1 MTAYSMSR
9 TPHPAELFLMLS
21 LAAVAP
27 VWAQPNSANSHLGND
42 AASMRANADELP
54 STHRAYTEGH
64 HFLIKLQSF
73 PSAIRLQQYFKVRLA
88 VYDGNDLRRRL
99 SDVRVEVAAGMAHD
113 MAEGF
118 AHGMQSTPKVEMRD
132 GVVTVSGLFFHM
144 PGVWTMQVTVH
155 HGEDEGT
162 ASFQFPCCEQ

>member
-1 MTAYSMSR
+1 MTLHTMSR
-9 TPHPAELFLMLS
+9 TPHPAELFLLMS
-21 LAAVAP
+21 LAAVAS
-27 VWAQPNSANSHLGND
+27 VWAQPNSANSHPGND

-54 STHRAYTEGH
+54 SARRAYTEGH
-64 HFLIKLQSF
+64 HFLIKLLSF
-73 PSAIRLQQYFKVRLA
+73 PSSIRLQEYFTVRLA
-88 VYDGNDLRRRL
+88 VYDGNDPQRRL
-99 SDVRVEVAAGMAHD
+99 SDVHVEVAAGMTHG

-118 AHGMQSTPKVEMRD
+118 AHGMQSAPKVQMRD

-144 PGVWTMQVTVH
+144 PGVWTMRVTVH